1 MLLWCAGLFANNDP
15 PPPGGG
21 LTADSSIVTVDTILD
36 TADET

>member
-1 MLLWCAGLFANNDP
+1 MLLWSACLFDNTDP

-21 LTADSSIVTVDTILD
+21 LTVDSSIVTVDTILD